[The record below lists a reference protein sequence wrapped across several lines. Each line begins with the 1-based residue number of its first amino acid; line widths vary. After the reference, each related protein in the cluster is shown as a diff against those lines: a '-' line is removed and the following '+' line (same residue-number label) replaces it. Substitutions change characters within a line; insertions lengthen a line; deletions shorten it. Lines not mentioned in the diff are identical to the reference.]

1 MAKAKTSKI
10 RAEKAQNDAGNIET
24 INNPKN
30 DANALEGQTE
40 ANNGVEG
47 SPVYL
52 TVNTE
57 KPNLN
62 MRDKPDGEI
71 IGVIPKGEIVELIQR
86 KNADWFK
93 VKYQDKTGYCASK
106 FLKA

>member
-10 RAEKAQNDAGNIET
+10 RAEKAQNDAENIET

-40 ANNGVEG
+40 GNN
-47 SPVYL
+47 STVYL

-93 VKYQDKTGYCASK
+93 VKYEGKTGYCASK